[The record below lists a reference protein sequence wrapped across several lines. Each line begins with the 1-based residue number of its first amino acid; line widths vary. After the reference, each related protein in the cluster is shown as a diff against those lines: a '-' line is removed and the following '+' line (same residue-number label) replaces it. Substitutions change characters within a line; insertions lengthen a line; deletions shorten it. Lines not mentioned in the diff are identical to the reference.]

1 MSGER
6 EERFTIS
13 LPKLSGLG
21 EALAGERARRA
32 ILQSQAGMPVPLL
45 RSGAIGLG
53 EGGFPFGGERG
64 RRSCR
69 RIGREPIGMFLMET
83 DEMLEAR
90 KKLGDWVGTA
100 KSSGTA
106 ARQFAVAGLPSTT

>member
-1 MSGER
+1 MLWEEGEKVYHFFTKI
-6 EERFTIS
+6 ERS
-13 LPKLSGLG
+13 W

-83 DEMLEAR
+83 DEVLEAR
-90 KKLGDWVGTA
+90 KKLGDRVGA
-100 KSSGTA
+100 AQSSGTA